1 MKRKFSGSLQPFHDE
16 KEAILQNE
24 MGFDICRQ
32 KKGLKGNEAIKWLY
46 LGFREIVK
54 RRDAASKRMQEKVE
68 LDVTYCNYKI
78 YRFDKNFLVFR
89 TKM

>member
-1 MKRKFSGSLQPFHDE
+1 MTKKKRSCKIGWASTHVGT
-16 KEAILQNE
+16 
-24 MGFDICRQ
+24 
-32 KKGLKGNEAIKWLY
+32 KKGLKGNEAIKPLY